1 MKRFSG
7 AGVRAHPA
15 VRTGWKPV
23 PPEKL
28 FKSRQRR
35 AGIACHNPMPWPPYA
50 FMAVMAKLLL
60 GVRLSQP
67 GKKLLANEALAKVP
81 FSVILRERSDR
92 RISGFQ
98 EVEILIAIAIN
109 SFRLEVFKSPF
120 FKGGL

>member
-1 MKRFSG
+1 
-7 AGVRAHPA
+7 
-15 VRTGWKPV
+15 
-23 PPEKL
+23 
-28 FKSRQRR
+28 
-35 AGIACHNPMPWPPYA
+35 MPWPPYA